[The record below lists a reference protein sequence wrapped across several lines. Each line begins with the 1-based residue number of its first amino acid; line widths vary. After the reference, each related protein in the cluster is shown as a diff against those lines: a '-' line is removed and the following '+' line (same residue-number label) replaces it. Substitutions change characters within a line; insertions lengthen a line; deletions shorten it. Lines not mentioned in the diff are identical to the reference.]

1 MTENKAIYFEQLNG
15 IRFIAVLLVLLD
27 HWLIPINP
35 FSFLGHLGVVI
46 FFVLSG
52 FLITRI
58 LFQNADDCR
67 QNHSSILVKI
77 IRFMYRRSL
86 RIFPIYFLLLLIGL
100 VFSLSNF
107 KNLWPYLVFYLP
119 NFYIMTKATWL
130 GIWDHLWSLA
140 VEEQYYLV
148 FPYFVLLLAPRKYPL
163 LFILMLLVG
172 LGTRFG
178 FYAFA
183 SSEMQEQNWM
193 WWYVNPF
200 AALDCFGLGGIL
212 AYLFHY
218 KQNYFQSVKF
228 LKVGLIVSLIAF
240 LAILN
245 LGELTIFQHANIWSI
260 VFERISGAFFSFF
273 LIALSIRK
281 DTWILS
287 AFLKSKPV
295 SYLGSISYGIYLYH
309 NVVLNYYHDEGN
321 TIWFYLNKY
330 LPNFH
335 LELVNFTIY
344 KFIISFLILVFLSS
358 LSWFIIEQPINKYKN
373 RI

>member
-148 FPYFVLLLAPRKYPL
+148 FPYFVFLLAPRKYPL

-309 NVVLNYYHDEGN
+309 NVVMNYYHDEGN

-344 KFIISFLILVFLSS
+344 KFLISFLILVCLSS
-358 LSWFIIEQPINKYKN
+358 LSWFVIEQPINKYKN

>member
-309 NVVLNYYHDEGN
+309 NVVMNYYHDEGN

-344 KFIISFLILVFLSS
+344 KFLISFLILVCLSS
-358 LSWFIIEQPINKYKN
+358 LSWFVIEQPINKYKN

>member
-1 MTENKAIYFEQLNG
+1 MTVNKAIYFEQLNG

-309 NVVLNYYHDEGN
+309 NVVMNYYHDEGN

-344 KFIISFLILVFLSS
+344 KFIISFLFLVFLSS

>member
-309 NVVLNYYHDEGN
+309 NVVMNYYHDEGN

-358 LSWFIIEQPINKYKN
+358 LSWFIIEKPINKYKN

>member
-119 NFYIMTKATWL
+119 NFYIMKMGTWL

-148 FPYFVLLLAPRKYPL
+148 FPYFILLLAPRRYPL

-178 FYAFA
+178 FYVLA
-183 SSEMQEQNWM
+183 STEIQEQNWM

-309 NVVLNYYHDEGN
+309 NVVMNYYHDEGN

-344 KFIISFLILVFLSS
+344 KFIISFLFLVFLSS

>member
-1 MTENKAIYFEQLNG
+1 MTVNKAIYFEQLNG

-178 FYAFA
+178 FYAFS

-309 NVVLNYYHDEGN
+309 NVVMNYYHDEGN

-358 LSWFIIEQPINKYKN
+358 LSWFIIEKPINKYKN

>member
-309 NVVLNYYHDEGN
+309 NVVMNYYHDEGN

-344 KFIISFLILVFLSS
+344 KFIISFLFLVFLSS